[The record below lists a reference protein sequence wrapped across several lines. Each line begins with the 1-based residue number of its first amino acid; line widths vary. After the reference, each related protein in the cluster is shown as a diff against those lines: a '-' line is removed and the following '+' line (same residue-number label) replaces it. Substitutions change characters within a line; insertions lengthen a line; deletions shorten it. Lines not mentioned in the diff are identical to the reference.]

1 MFQTY
6 SRVNTSAATLTKNRT
21 EGSVTPN
28 SGMCVTC
35 VDGCIGMCEI
45 GKSAYRGHEVIY
57 PQPFGV
63 ITTASEKVYPVDY
76 SHFNI
81 MGTAVGA
88 KGIEADSDKAIF
100 PNVNLEVHFGQDK
113 GIKFRY
119 PWIIPGIGSTN
130 IAKNNWEGLAIG
142 SALAGTGLTIGE
154 NVAGMDPECVIKNG
168 RVIDTVD
175 LKRRVKLYQDHM
187 RDGYGAIIVQANVE
201 DTRLGVQEYAISELG
216 AEVVEMKWGQGAK
229 NIGGEVKIRDLKKA
243 QMLYDRGYVVL
254 PDPTD
259 PNVIKAFEKGSF
271 KEFERHSRVGMV
283 EEEGF
288 ANRVDELRAAGA
300 KYVFLKTGA
309 YRPADLARA
318 VKFSSKYK
326 IDLLTVDGAG
336 GGTGMSPW
344 RMMNEWGMP
353 PVELHSLLYEYTKQL
368 SDRGDYVP
376 AIAVAGGFTF
386 EDQIYK
392 GLAMGAPFVKLI
404 GMARSPIAAAMV
416 GKTIG
421 RTINE
426 HQVPV
431 YVERFGATKDEI
443 FVTAP
448 ELRKELGNDEFEK
461 LPTGA
466 IGLYTYY
473 ERLAQGLRQLMC
485 GARKF
490 DLEKITRDD
499 LAALTREASD
509 ISGITYLK
517 DVDKEEAAAILNG
530 KVQAKGGTKKTKKA
544 QAKQGKQ
551 KTKVG

>member
-1 MFQTY
+1 MTY
-6 SRVNTSAATLTKNRT
+6 SRVNSSAATLTKNRT
-21 EGSVTPN
+21 EESITPT

-63 ITTASEKVYPVDY
+63 ITTAAEKTYPVDY

-81 MGTAVGA
+81 MGTCVGA

-100 PNVNLEVHFGQDK
+100 PAVNLEVKFGHDN
-113 GIKFRY
+113 GLKFRC

-154 NVAGMDPECVIKNG
+154 NVVGMDPESVIKDG
-168 RVIDTVD
+168 KVVDTAD
-175 LKRRVKLYQDHM
+175 MKRRIKLFQDHQ

-201 DTRLGVQEYAISELG
+201 DTRLGVQEYVINELG
-216 AEVVEMKWGQGAK
+216 VECVELKWGQGAK

-243 QMLYDRGYVVL
+243 QLLYNRGYVVL
-254 PDPTD
+254 PNPTE
-259 PNVIKAFEKGSF
+259 PHVIKAFERGSF

-283 EEEGF
+283 TEESF
-288 ANRVDELRAAGA
+288 AARVEELRRAGA
-300 KYVFLKTGA
+300 KYIFLKTGA
-309 YRPADLARA
+309 YRPVDLARA
-318 VKFSSKYK
+318 IDFASKYG

-344 RMMNEWGMP
+344 RMMNEWGVP
-353 PVELHSLLYEYTKQL
+353 PVELHSLLYRYAKKLQ
-368 SDRGDYVP
+368 DKGRPVP
-376 AIAVAGGFTF
+376 TLALAGGFTF
-386 EDQIYK
+386 EDQIFK
-392 GLAMGAPFVKLI
+392 GLAIGAPFVKLI
-404 GMARSPIAAAMV
+404 GMARAPIAAAMV

-421 RTINE
+421 RSIKE
-426 HQVPV
+426 GQLPV
-431 YVERFGATKDEI
+431 YVERFGNKIDEI
-443 FVTAP
+443 FVTAND
-448 ELRKELGNDEFEK
+448 LRNELGKEEFEK
-461 LPTGA
+461 IPPGA

-490 DLEKITRDD
+490 RTNLISRDD
-499 LAALTREASD
+499 LAALTRDAAE
-509 ISGITYLK
+509 ISEIEYIM
-517 DVDKEEAAAILNG
+517 DVDKGEVESILSTPL
-530 KVQAKGGTKKTKKA
+530 KQAKVTKN
-544 QAKQGKQ
+544 
-551 KTKVG
+551 

>member
-1 MFQTY
+1 MT
-6 SRVNTSAATLTKNRT
+6 STISLSKINASAATLTKNRT
-21 EGSVTPN
+21 EGSVTPQ

-63 ITTASEKVYPVDY
+63 ITTASEKTYPVDF

-88 KGIEADSDKAIF
+88 KGIEPDSDVAIF
-100 PNVNLEVHFGQDK
+100 PNVDLEVRFGHDN
-113 GIKFRY
+113 GLKFKY
-119 PWIIPGIGSTN
+119 PWIIPGIGSTD

-154 NVAGMDPECVIKNG
+154 NVAGMDPSTELRDGQV
-168 RVIDTVD
+168 VDTVD
-175 LKRRVKLYQDHM
+175 LKRRVKLYQDNQ

-216 AEVVEMKWGQGAK
+216 AEVVELKWGQGAK
-229 NIGGEVKIRDLKKA
+229 NIGGEVKVRNLKKA
-243 QMLYDRGYVVL
+243 QMLYERGYVVL
-254 PDPTD
+254 PNPTD
-259 PNVIKAFEKGSF
+259 PNVIRAFERGTF

-283 EEEGF
+283 TEESF
-288 ANRVDELRAAGA
+288 AQRVEVLRKAGA

-318 VKFSSKYK
+318 VAFSSRYG
-326 IDLLTVDGAG
+326 IDLLTVDAAG

-353 PVELHSLLYEYTKQL
+353 PVEIHSLLYRYTKRFA
-368 SDRGDYVP
+368 DRGEHVP
-376 AIAVAGGFTF
+376 ALALAGGFTF

-392 GLAMGAPFVKLI
+392 ALAFGAPFVKLV
-404 GMARSPIAAAMV
+404 GMARGPIAAAMV
-416 GKTIG
+416 GKTLG
-421 RTINE
+421 RAVEE

-431 YVERFGATKDEI
+431 YVERFGQTKDEI
-443 FVTAP
+443 FVTAA
-448 ELRKELGNDEFEK
+448 ELRQELGDDEFEK

-485 GARKF
+485 GSRKF
-490 DLEKITRDD
+490 ALEYIARDD
-499 LAALTREASD
+499 IAALTKEASE
-509 ISGITYLK
+509 ISGIPHLM
-517 DVDKEEAAAILNG
+517 DVDREQVEAILG
-530 KVQAKGGTKKTKKA
+530 A
-544 QAKQGKQ
+544 
-551 KTKVG
+551 